1 MVRNPDEV
9 DDSQKKVIA
18 AGEGG
23 RLEFAKVR
31 LNSIETPEPSRLTL
45 EQLSPTGI

>member
-1 MVRNPDEV
+1 VVRNRNEV

-18 AGEGG
+18 SGEGG
-23 RLEFAKVR
+23 RLGFAKMR
-31 LNSIETPEPSRLTL
+31 LSSIETTEPPMLTL